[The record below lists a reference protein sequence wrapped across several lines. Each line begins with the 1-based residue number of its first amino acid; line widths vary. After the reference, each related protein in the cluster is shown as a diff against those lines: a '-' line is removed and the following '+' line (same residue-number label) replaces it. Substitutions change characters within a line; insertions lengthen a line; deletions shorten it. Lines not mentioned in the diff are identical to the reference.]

1 VAEPLVKFP
10 SPQDQLEKRDKLRAA
25 ARQLER
31 ADLYIDAVLNM
42 EVADRSV
49 ERTLTDIRNEL
60 AAIRGRL
67 RTAGGYRRP

>member
-1 VAEPLVKFP
+1 MSQPLLNFP
-10 SPQDQLEKRDKLRAA
+10 TPQDQLEKRNQLRAA

-49 ERTLTDIRNEL
+49 ERVLTDIRHEL
-60 AAIRGRL
+60 AAVRGRL
-67 RTAGGYRRP
+67 RQAGGYRRP